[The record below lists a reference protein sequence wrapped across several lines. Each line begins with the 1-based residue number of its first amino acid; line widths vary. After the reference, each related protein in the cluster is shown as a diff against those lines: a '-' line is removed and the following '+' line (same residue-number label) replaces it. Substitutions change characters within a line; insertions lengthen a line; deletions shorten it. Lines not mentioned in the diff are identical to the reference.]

1 MKRLFLLLLPVMML
15 GLTACDNKLTAEQ
28 AAAAVLQGERDRI
41 PMLLQTIPIIDDLTI
56 DSICLTIREEP
67 MQGYLYT
74 TWISIG
80 TNKKRTETP
89 IIVQVDSIRQDAA
102 RKDYIQWQ
110 SSWDN
115 AAKAYVMKLL
125 KF

>member
-1 MKRLFLLLLPVMML
+1 MKRVFLFLLPVMML
-15 GLTACDNKLTAEQ
+15 GLTACYQKLTAEQ
-28 AAAAVLQGERDRI
+28 AEAAVLQGERDRI
-41 PMLLQTIPIIDDLTI
+41 PLLLQTIPIIDDITI
-56 DSICLTIREEP
+56 DSIHLTVTQEP

-74 TWISIG
+74 TWISYG
-80 TNKKRTETP
+80 TNKKRTEIP
-89 IIVQVDSIRQDAA
+89 IIVQVDSIRQDAT

-115 AAKAYVMKLL
+115 AAKSYVMKIL